1 MPALNQQMFPVFL
14 GLLLAA
20 AVAWLFVSSRL
31 YASLRQNHPDL
42 YRKLGSPRLFMKKSL
57 AVNYRVI
64 RFLFKQNQEIPLDQA
79 LERLCRGLRSLL
91 YIYLVSLGGCLL
103 LLLDWY
109 G

>member
-1 MPALNQQMFPVFL
+1 MLNLNQQMFPVFI

-31 YASLRQNHPDL
+31 YDELRHNHPRL

-64 RFLFKQNQEIPLDQA
+64 RFLFKNDQGTQLDPA

-91 YIYLVSLGGCLL
+91 CIYLVCLGGCLL
-103 LLLDWY
+103 LLL
-109 G
+109 